1 MSEPKLPCELVMKHV
16 AKLSL
21 EKDKPIM
28 LDYWLLSCAKTVVIG
43 VRGATGGA
51 ATGGAA
57 NGGEKLLVKNED
69 EYTSP
74 IIKVYKVGEQYIVE
88 TENSLYIV
96 SSDIP
101 TKRIS

>member
-1 MSEPKLPCELVMKHV
+1 MSDPKLPCELVLKHV
-16 AKLSL
+16 SKLSL

-28 LDYWLLSCAKTVVIG
+28 LDYWTLSCEKSVVIG
-43 VRGATGGA
+43 VRAS
-51 ATGGAA
+51 
-57 NGGEKLLVKNED
+57 GEKLLVKNED

-74 IIKVYKVGEQYIVE
+74 ISKVYKVGEQYIVE

-96 SSDIP
+96 SSEIP

>member
-1 MSEPKLPCELVMKHV
+1 MSDPKLPCELVMKHV
-16 AKLSL
+16 CKLSL

-28 LDYWLLSCAKTVVIG
+28 LDYWTLSCSKSVVIG
-43 VRGATGGA
+43 VRS
-51 ATGGAA
+51 
-57 NGGEKLLVKNED
+57 NDEKLLVKNED

-74 IIKVYKVGEQYIVE
+74 ISKVYKVGEQYIVE

-96 SSDIP
+96 SSEIP

>member
-1 MSEPKLPCELVMKHV
+1 MSDPKLPCDLVLKHV
-16 AKLSL
+16 SKLSL

-28 LDYWLLSCAKTVVIG
+28 LDYWALSCAKTVVIG
-43 VRGATGGA
+43 VRG
-51 ATGGAA
+51 
-57 NGGEKLLVKNED
+57 GGEKLLVKNED

-74 IIKVYKVGEQYIVE
+74 ILKVYKVGEQYIVE

>member
-1 MSEPKLPCELVMKHV
+1 MSDQKLPCELVLKHV

-28 LDYWLLSCAKTVVIG
+28 LDYWTLSCAKTVVIG
-43 VRGATGGA
+43 VR
-51 ATGGAA
+51 

-74 IIKVYKVGEQYIVE
+74 ILKVYKVGEQYIVE

>member
-1 MSEPKLPCELVMKHV
+1 MSEQKLPCELVLKHIC
-16 AKLSL
+16 KLSL

-28 LDYWLLSCAKTVVIG
+28 LDYWALSCAKSVVIG
-43 VRGATGGA
+43 VRG
-51 ATGGAA
+51 
-57 NGGEKLLVKNED
+57 GGEKLLVKNED

-74 IIKVYKVGEQYIVE
+74 IFKVYKVGEQYIVE

>member
-1 MSEPKLPCELVMKHV
+1 MSDPKLPCELVMKHIS
-16 AKLSL
+16 KLSI

-28 LDYWLLSCAKTVVIG
+28 LDYWTQSLAKTVVIG
-43 VRGATGGA
+43 VRE
-51 ATGGAA
+51 
-57 NGGEKLLVKNED
+57 GGEKLLVKNED

-74 IIKVYKVGEQYIVE
+74 ISKVFKVGVQYIVE

-96 SSDIP
+96 SAEIP

>member
-1 MSEPKLPCELVMKHV
+1 MSDPKLPCELVLKHV
-16 AKLSL
+16 SKLSL

-28 LDYWLLSCAKTVVIG
+28 LDYWALSCTKSVVIG
-43 VRGATGGA
+43 VRS
-51 ATGGAA
+51 
-57 NGGEKLLVKNED
+57 NDEKLLVKNED

-74 IIKVYKVGEQYIVE
+74 ISKVYKVGEQYIVE

-96 SSDIP
+96 SSEIP

>member
-1 MSEPKLPCELVMKHV
+1 MSEPKLPCDLVLKHV
-16 AKLSL
+16 SKLSL

-28 LDYWLLSCAKTVVIG
+28 LDYWSLSCAKTVVIG
-43 VRGATGGA
+43 VRG
-51 ATGGAA
+51 
-57 NGGEKLLVKNED
+57 GGEKLLVKNED

-74 IIKVYKVGEQYIVE
+74 ILKVYKVGEQNIVE

-96 SSDIP
+96 SSEIP

>member
-1 MSEPKLPCELVMKHV
+1 MSDPKLPCELVLKHV
-16 AKLSL
+16 SKLSL

-28 LDYWLLSCAKTVVIG
+28 LDYWTLSCEKSVVIG
-43 VRGATGGA
+43 VRTS
-51 ATGGAA
+51 
-57 NGGEKLLVKNED
+57 GEKLLVKNED

-74 IIKVYKVGEQYIVE
+74 ISKVYKVGEQYIVE

-96 SSDIP
+96 SSEIP

>member
-1 MSEPKLPCELVMKHV
+1 MSEPKLPCELVMKHIS
-16 AKLSL
+16 KLSI

-28 LDYWLLSCAKTVVIG
+28 LDYWTLSLAKSVVIG
-43 VRGATGGA
+43 VRE
-51 ATGGAA
+51 
-57 NGGEKLLVKNED
+57 GGEKLLVKNED

-74 IIKVYKVGEQYIVE
+74 ISKVFKVGVQYIVE

>member
-1 MSEPKLPCELVMKHV
+1 MSDPKLPCELVLKHV
-16 AKLSL
+16 SKLSL

-28 LDYWLLSCAKTVVIG
+28 LDYWTLSCAKSVVIG
-43 VRGATGGA
+43 VRGS
-51 ATGGAA
+51 
-57 NGGEKLLVKNED
+57 GEKLLVKNED

-74 IIKVYKVGEQYIVE
+74 ISKVYKVGEQYIVE

-96 SSDIP
+96 SSEIP

>member
-1 MSEPKLPCELVMKHV
+1 MSDPKLPCELVLKHV
-16 AKLSL
+16 SKLAL

-28 LDYWLLSCAKTVVIG
+28 LDYWSLSCAKTVVIG
-43 VRGATGGA
+43 VRG
-51 ATGGAA
+51 
-57 NGGEKLLVKNED
+57 NGEKLLVKNED

-74 IIKVYKVGEQYIVE
+74 ISKVYKVGEQYIVE
-88 TENSLYIV
+88 TENSLYVV

>member
-1 MSEPKLPCELVMKHV
+1 MSDPKLPCELVMKHV
-16 AKLSL
+16 SKLSI

-28 LDYWLLSCAKTVVIG
+28 LDYWTQSLAKSVVIG
-43 VRGATGGA
+43 VRE
-51 ATGGAA
+51 
-57 NGGEKLLVKNED
+57 GGEKLLVKNED

-74 IIKVYKVGEQYIVE
+74 ISKVFKVGVQYIIE

-96 SSDIP
+96 SAEIP

>member
-1 MSEPKLPCELVMKHV
+1 MSEPKLPCDLVLKHV
-16 AKLSL
+16 SKISL

-28 LDYWLLSCAKTVVIG
+28 LDYWTLSCAKTVVIG
-43 VRGATGGA
+43 VRG
-51 ATGGAA
+51 
-57 NGGEKLLVKNED
+57 GGEKLLVKNED

>member
-1 MSEPKLPCELVMKHV
+1 MSEPKLPCDLVLKHV
-16 AKLSL
+16 SKLSL

-28 LDYWLLSCAKTVVIG
+28 LDYWALSCTKSVVIG
-43 VRGATGGA
+43 VRS
-51 ATGGAA
+51 
-57 NGGEKLLVKNED
+57 NDEKLLVKNED

-74 IIKVYKVGEQYIVE
+74 ISKVYKVGEQYIVE

-96 SSDIP
+96 SSEIP

>member
-1 MSEPKLPCELVMKHV
+1 MSAPAITPPTESTVRMPDNTTMQNAIKLAISE
-16 AKLSL
+16 
-21 EKDKPIM
+21 DKPIL
-28 LDYWLLSCAKTVVIG
+28 LDYWTASIDKTALVG
-43 VRGATGGA
+43 VRETK
-51 ATGGAA
+51 
-57 NGGEKLLVKNED
+57 EKLLVKSVD

-74 IIKVYKVGEQYIVE
+74 ISKVYKVGEQYIVE

>member
-1 MSEPKLPCELVMKHV
+1 MSDQKLPCELVLKHIC
-16 AKLSL
+16 KLSL

-28 LDYWLLSCAKTVVIG
+28 LDYWTLSCAKSVVIG
-43 VRGATGGA
+43 VRG
-51 ATGGAA
+51 
-57 NGGEKLLVKNED
+57 GGEKLLVKNED

-74 IIKVYKVGEQYIVE
+74 ISKVYKVGEQYIVE

>member
-1 MSEPKLPCELVMKHV
+1 MSEQKLPCELVLKHV
-16 AKLSL
+16 SKLSL

-28 LDYWLLSCAKTVVIG
+28 LDYWTLSCEKSVVIG
-43 VRGATGGA
+43 VRAS
-51 ATGGAA
+51 
-57 NGGEKLLVKNED
+57 GEKLLVKNED

-74 IIKVYKVGEQYIVE
+74 ISKVYKVGEQYIVE

>member
-1 MSEPKLPCELVMKHV
+1 MSDQKLPCELVLKHV
-16 AKLSL
+16 SKLAL

-28 LDYWLLSCAKTVVIG
+28 LDYWALSCAKSVSIG
-43 VRGATGGA
+43 VRAS
-51 ATGGAA
+51 
-57 NGGEKLLVKNED
+57 GEKLLVKNED

-74 IIKVYKVGEQYIVE
+74 ISKVYKVGEQYIVE

>member
-1 MSEPKLPCELVMKHV
+1 MSDPKLPCELVMKHIS
-16 AKLSL
+16 KLSI

-28 LDYWLLSCAKTVVIG
+28 LDYWTQSLEKTVVIG
-43 VRGATGGA
+43 VRE
-51 ATGGAA
+51 
-57 NGGEKLLVKNED
+57 GGEKLLVKNED

-74 IIKVYKVGEQYIVE
+74 ISKVFKVGVQYIVE

-96 SSDIP
+96 SAEIP

>member
-1 MSEPKLPCELVMKHV
+1 MSEPKLPCDLVLKHV
-16 AKLSL
+16 SKLSL

-28 LDYWLLSCAKTVVIG
+28 LDYWSLSCAKTVVIG
-43 VRGATGGA
+43 VRG
-51 ATGGAA
+51 
-57 NGGEKLLVKNED
+57 GGEKLLVKNED

-74 IIKVYKVGEQYIVE
+74 ILKVYKVGEQYIVE

-96 SSDIP
+96 SSEIP

>member
-1 MSEPKLPCELVMKHV
+1 MSDAKLPCDLVLKHIC
-16 AKLSL
+16 KLAL

-28 LDYWLLSCAKTVVIG
+28 LDYWALSCAKTVVIG
-43 VRGATGGA
+43 VRES
-51 ATGGAA
+51 
-57 NGGEKLLVKNED
+57 GEKLLIKNQD

-74 IIKVYKVGEQYIVE
+74 VSKVYKVGEQYIVE

-96 SSDIP
+96 SSEIA

>member
-1 MSEPKLPCELVMKHV
+1 
-16 AKLSL
+16 L

-28 LDYWLLSCAKTVVIG
+28 LDYWSLSCAKTVVIG
-43 VRGATGGA
+43 VRG
-51 ATGGAA
+51 
-57 NGGEKLLVKNED
+57 GGEKLLVKNED

-74 IIKVYKVGEQYIVE
+74 ILKVYKVGEQYIVE

-96 SSDIP
+96 SSEIP

>member
-1 MSEPKLPCELVMKHV
+1 MSDPKLPCELVLKHV
-16 AKLSL
+16 SKLSL

-28 LDYWLLSCAKTVVIG
+28 LDYWALSCAKTVVIG
-43 VRGATGGA
+43 VRG
-51 ATGGAA
+51 
-57 NGGEKLLVKNED
+57 GGEKLLVKNED

-74 IIKVYKVGEQYIVE
+74 ILKVYKVGEQYIVE

>member
-1 MSEPKLPCELVMKHV
+1 MSETKVPCELVMKHV
-16 AKLSL
+16 CKLSL

-28 LDYWLLSCAKTVVIG
+28 LDYWTLSLSKSVVIG
-43 VRGATGGA
+43 VRST
-51 ATGGAA
+51 
-57 NGGEKLLVKNED
+57 GEKLLVKNED

-74 IIKVYKVGEQYIVE
+74 VSKVYKVGEQYIVE

-96 SSDIP
+96 SSEIP